1 MEEVRGSRAPV
12 LFARNGFM
20 EYDMSVCSP
29 HSPLSACMSIALNPF
44 RANRTGRRFVDSL
57 KSVWWGGSNYEGR
70 EHVQGTCMLLFSL
83 VR

>member
-44 RANRTGRRFVDSL
+44 RANHWQALCRFTKKRLVGRKQL
-57 KSVWWGGSNYEGR
+57 
-70 EHVQGTCMLLFSL
+70 
-83 VR
+83 